1 MLIFSSAALLQ
12 GAGMILSAP
21 ASWKSEGEKHFYS
34 KEEFGLWPIMASG
47 SLTSP
52 WVGQLPHTDL
62 ATSQIMRI
70 WSLPKL
76 LNSVVLLRQERR
88 VGWREEEEAQNT
100 INAEEKKEKK
110 RNEEKAS
117 QEYIWAPCSYAN
129 ADTYSYT
136 HLPVSLSDKRGRVN
150 KNHKQIKQNKEIKW

>member
-12 GAGMILSAP
+12 GAGIILSPP

-88 VGWREEEEAQNT
+88 GGWREEEETQNT
-100 INAEEKKEKK
+100 INAEEKKE
-110 RNEEKAS
+110 AS
-117 QEYIWAPCSYAN
+117 QEYIWISCSYAN
-129 ADTYSYT
+129 PDTYSYT
-136 HLPVSLSDKRGRVN
+136 HLRVSLLDKRGTVY
-150 KNHKQIKQNKEIKW
+150 KKTLTKKTKEIV